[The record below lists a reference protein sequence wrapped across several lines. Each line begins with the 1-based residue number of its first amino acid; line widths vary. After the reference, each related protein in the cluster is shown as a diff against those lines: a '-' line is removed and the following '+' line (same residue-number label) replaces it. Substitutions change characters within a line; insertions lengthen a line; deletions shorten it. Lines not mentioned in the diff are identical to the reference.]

1 MKKVLLTLLIM
12 SSPAFAFQDYLIISK
27 QPVKSVSVSDPEILD
42 ITPLYT
48 IDNQKKV
55 LILNPKQIGKT
66 KIKVTRF
73 GSERYI
79 NVKVSDEKTDI
90 KHRIGDFH
98 CFILDTP
105 PEKMEVLPPP
115 VHKGAK

>member
-1 MKKVLLTLLIM
+1 MKKILITLLMIG
-12 SSPAFAFQDYLIISK
+12 SPAFAFQDYMIISK
-27 QPVKSVSVSDPEILD
+27 QPVKAVSVNNPEILD

-55 LILNPKQIGKT
+55 LILNPKQTGKT
-66 KIKVTRF
+66 KIKVTRY

-79 NVKVSDEKTDI
+79 KVDVSDKKTDI

-98 CFILDTP
+98 CFIIDTP
-105 PEKMEVLPPP
+105 PEKIEILPPP
-115 VHKGAK
+115 APKGEK